1 MMVMDR
7 FDDVS
12 YGFEMMRQQ
21 NFGWNS
27 EVLVEQLK
35 KQNDSQKPRTPRV
48 EELASD
54 IYTRLPRELRNRVY
68 AFCVQGSYDNEV
80 IVRRTATGNGRR
92 FAHLIRQACG
102 QHSYQW
108 IEDPTAAY
116 MSAEGLGSEV
126 ARELLECYYW
136 TRTFKFAHHELFL
149 LKPFL
154 VTDGFGL
161 GMIPAHYARRLHI
174 QIRPLDFAFLLPEKR
189 LFEERRYC
197 KTIEGLTVIKTART
211 EVVIEVD
218 LAQGSL
224 GDGDYERFSYEVA
237 QFMLRIRSV
246 VETLQETGL
255 RIHLAT
261 I

>member
-1 MMVMDR
+1 MMDIR
-7 FDDVS
+7 RYDDVS
-12 YGFEMMRQQ
+12 YGFEIMRQH

-27 EVLVEQLK
+27 KLLVEQPK
-35 KQNDSQKPRTPRV
+35 KHQKPRTPRV
-48 EELASD
+48 EDVASD

-80 IVRRTATGNGRR
+80 IVRRTAIGNGRR

-116 MSAEGLGSEV
+116 MSAGSLGSEV

-149 LKPFL
+149 LKAFL
-154 VTDGFGL
+154 ETDGFGL

-174 QIRPLDFAFLLPEKR
+174 QVRPLDFAFLLPEKR

-197 KTIEGLTVIKTART
+197 NIIEGLAIIKTART

-224 GDGDYERFSYEVA
+224 GDADYERFSNEAA
-237 QFMLRIRSV
+237 QFMLKIGSV
-246 VETLQETGL
+246 VETLRRTGL
-255 RIHLAT
+255 RINLA
-261 I
+261 IM